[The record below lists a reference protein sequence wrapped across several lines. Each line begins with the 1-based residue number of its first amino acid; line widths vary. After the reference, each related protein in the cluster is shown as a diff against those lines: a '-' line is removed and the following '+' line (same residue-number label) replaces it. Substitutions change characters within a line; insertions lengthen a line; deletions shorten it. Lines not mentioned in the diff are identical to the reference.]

1 VNDDQSTEVGGV
13 ILSIFALAFHVWI
26 SNDADSFFSFAGLLT
41 FGEHSRG
48 AILAH
53 RSAIHPIL
61 FVMATAPMPWPFSLI
76 APADC
81 CVPLH
86 T

>member
-1 VNDDQSTEVGGV
+1 MNDDQSTEVGGV

-48 AILAH
+48 AILA
-53 RSAIHPIL
+53 R
-61 FVMATAPMPWPFSLI
+61 
-76 APADC
+76 
-81 CVPLH
+81 
-86 T
+86 